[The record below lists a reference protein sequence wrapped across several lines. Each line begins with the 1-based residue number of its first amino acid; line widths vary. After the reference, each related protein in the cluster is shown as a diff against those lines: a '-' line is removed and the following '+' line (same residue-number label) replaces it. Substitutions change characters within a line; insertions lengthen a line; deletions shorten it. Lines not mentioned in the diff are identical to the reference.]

1 MRVELR
7 LVSES
12 SSMSGKDLEGEGGG
26 RSGDQKWQHCS
37 GLDTGG
43 GLTDRHMQPQF
54 LLTDDVLKAS
64 SWVFYCAM
72 LEQRRLG

>member
-12 SSMSGKDLEGEGGG
+12 SSMSGKDLEGEDGG

-43 GLTDRHMQPQF
+43 GSNGPTHAATIP
-54 LLTDDVLKAS
+54 A
-64 SWVFYCAM
+64 Y
-72 LEQRRLG
+72 G